1 MRNSYNGDLFL
12 LNVNGK
18 LQISQDINNTYN
30 MDRICIKYL
39 RYAFI
44 AFVESS
50 RAIDH
55 TVSGCHLRLYIA

>member
-12 LNVNGK
+12 LNVNSK
-18 LQISQDINNTYN
+18 LQISQDINSSYN
-30 MDRICIKYL
+30 MGRFCIKYL

-50 RAIDH
+50 RAEDH
-55 TVSGCHLRLYIA
+55 TVAAVT